1 MLADPGPGSPGH
13 QRGQKILWKDP
24 ALREAPRP
32 CSVGLCWAEGGCGR
46 AHLQVGEVPG
56 AVVLLAALP
65 GERGPEVHLD
75 QLPVRA
81 EADVAEDA
89 GEGRETTLV
98 WPIPPSAHHLP
109 PGLRGHLHGGPSS
122 SCLLCH
128 HCAAL
133 GLDSRHLDWA
143 WPASVF
149 GL

>member
-98 WPIPPSAHHLP
+98 WPIPPAPITSPQASGATCTAGPAVAASSAITALP
-109 PGLRGHLHGGPSS
+109 W
-122 SCLLCH
+122 
-128 HCAAL
+128 
-133 GLDSRHLDWA
+133 D
-143 WPASVF
+143 
-149 GL
+149 